1 MPDGERKATLAKL
14 DNKMVENIMETILD
28 KGPGVRWDDIEGLA
42 DVKQALYE
50 NIIYP

>member
-1 MPDGERKATLAKL
+1 
-14 DNKMVENIMETILD
+14 METILD

>member
-1 MPDGERKATLAKL
+1 
-14 DNKMVENIMETILD
+14 METVLD